1 MKKATLKQIADM
13 AGVSLTT
20 VHRAI
25 NGKGGCSREVEERI
39 LRIAKEQGY
48 TINVAAA
55 SLRKATLNI
64 ALIFPFRDNGGRFFI
79 DRILDGYLECRRE
92 AAPYNVVFQE
102 FLLRSSDEKLED
114 YLDMDYPELEKV
126 LRQIYQEQP
135 TRFDGVI
142 IFGKSVTHRAE
153 AMLNRI
159 VGSGTRVVVIDREL
173 DNLDDVCC
181 VRSDDTIAGNMAAEM
196 LCRDI
201 RTGGTV
207 LIISQSVPGGDPC
220 GEICARGIE
229 QERPD
234 LKTVLVPLIMNVDV
248 SDAIAAEMEKIPD
261 LVGMY
266 VTNGRHTNSALMA
279 MEKTGRKPFSFVG
292 SEVYEETYRALKD
305 RRIEALIDKR
315 PEKIGY
321 TALNMLATSLYTNS
335 KLPAVE
341 YITPRIV
348 LRSNSDAYYVK
359 QGSHYDLEEYTGE

>member
-20 VHRAI
+20 VHRAL
-25 NGKGGCSREVEERI
+25 NGKGGCSRDVEERI
-39 LRIAKEQGY
+39 LQIAREQGY
-48 TINVAAA
+48 SINFAAA

-102 FLLRSSDEKLED
+102 FLLRSCDEKMED
-114 YLDMDYPELEKV
+114 YLDMEYPELEKI

-142 IFGKSVTHRAE
+142 IYGKSVTRRAE

-159 VGSGTRVVVIDREL
+159 LGSGTRVIVIDRAL
-173 DNLDDVCC
+173 DTLDDSCC
-181 VRSDDTIAGNMAAEM
+181 IRSNDTIAGNMAAEM

-201 RTGGTV
+201 RRSGTV

-220 GEICARGIE
+220 GEICARGIGE
-229 QERPD
+229 ERPD
-234 LKTVLVPLIMNVDV
+234 LKTVLVPLIMNADV
-248 SDAIAAEMEKIPD
+248 SDAIAAQMQKIPD
-261 LVGMY
+261 LIGLY
-266 VTNGRHTNSALMA
+266 VTCGRHTNSALKA
-279 MEKTGRKPFSFVG
+279 MEKIGYKPDSVIG
-292 SEVYEETYRALKD
+292 SEVFEESYQALKD
-305 RRIEALIDKR
+305 RKINALIDKR
-315 PEKIGY
+315 PEKMGY
-321 TALNMLATSLYTNS
+321 SALRMLCESLYKNS
-335 KLPAVE
+335 ALPAIE
-341 YITPRIV
+341 EITPRIV

-359 QGSHYDLEEYTGE
+359 RGSHYDLDEYTDE

>member
-20 VHRAI
+20 VHRAL
-25 NGKGGCSREVEERI
+25 NGKGGCSKDVEERI
-39 LRIAKEQGY
+39 LQIAREQGY
-48 TINVAAA
+48 TINFAAA

-102 FLLRSSDEKLED
+102 FLLRSSDDKMED
-114 YLDMDYPELEKV
+114 YLDMEYPELEKV

-135 TRFDGVI
+135 TKFDGLI
-142 IFGKSVTHRAE
+142 IYGKSVTRRAE

-159 VGSGTRVVVIDREL
+159 IGSGTRVVVIDRLLE
-173 DNLDDVCC
+173 NLEDSCC
-181 VRSDDTIAGNMAAEM
+181 IRSNETIAGDMAAEM

-201 RTGGTV
+201 HSSGTV

-229 QERPD
+229 EERTD
-234 LKTVLVPLIMNVDV
+234 LKTVLVPLIMNADV
-248 SDAIAAEMEKIPD
+248 SDAIAMEMEKIPD

-266 VTNGRHTNSALMA
+266 VTNGRHTFSALKA
-279 MEKTGRKPFSFVG
+279 MEKMGKKPYSFVG
-292 SEVYEETYRALKD
+292 SEVYDETYRALKE
-305 RRIEALIDKR
+305 RRLEALIDKR

-321 TALNMLATSLYTNS
+321 TALNMLLTSFYRNE

-341 YITPRIV
+341 EITPRIV

-359 QGSHYDLEEYTGE
+359 RGSHYDLKEYTEE